1 MLSKC
6 IIVEIWIAQDTL
18 DLKRGKSLKG
28 LR

>member
-6 IIVEIWIAQDTL
+6 IVIEIWNAQDTL

-28 LR
+28 LK